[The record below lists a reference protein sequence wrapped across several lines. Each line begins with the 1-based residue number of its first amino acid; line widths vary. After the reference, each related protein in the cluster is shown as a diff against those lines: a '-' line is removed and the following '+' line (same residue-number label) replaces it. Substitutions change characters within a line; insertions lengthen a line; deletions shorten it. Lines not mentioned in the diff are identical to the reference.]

1 MTNPSARRVWML
13 GSVAAMS
20 AADIH
25 ALTGWPLADIEP
37 LLARAL
43 AAVPSTRE
51 ALECAFA
58 AAQRVSISSAT
69 RPAIERALE
78 AKQASLRAVLNK
90 TRVLPW
96 DQLDALH
103 LEQLGRLLL
112 HADGRRSLAS
122 QLVAVRG
129 ADRSSAEGR
138 ALRRPSAARG
148 GTVAF
153 AIITITL
160 AEVHPRIW
168 RRVSVPLAFSLRE
181 LHDVIQFAMGWT
193 HSHLH
198 QFTIDG
204 TRYTPPTPID
214 DEDPD
219 ARDDGATSLGEL
231 ARVGMSLEYE
241 YDLGDCWIHEVTID
255 KILRADPKARLQCL
269 AGARACPPEDCGGG
283 SGYELL
289 VEALADRRHPE
300 HAALSEWAPPG
311 FDAAVFDIE
320 RANERLYAYALG
332 RASSAPRSS
341 E

>member
-1 MTNPSARRVWML
+1 
-13 GSVAAMS
+13 MS

-25 ALTGWPLADIEP
+25 ELTGWPLADIEP
-37 LLARAL
+37 LFARAL
-43 AAVPSTRE
+43 ASATSTRE

-58 AAQRVSISSAT
+58 AAQRVTISSAT

-78 AKQASLRAVLNK
+78 AKQASLRAVLYK
-90 TRVLPW
+90 TRALPW
-96 DQLDALH
+96 EQLDALH
-103 LEQLGRLLL
+103 LEQLGRLVL
-112 HADGRRSLAS
+112 HADGRRSLVS
-122 QLVAVRG
+122 QLEALRDEDRRG
-129 ADRSSAEGR
+129 AERR
-138 ALRRPSAARG
+138 APRRPSAARG
-148 GTVAF
+148 ATAAAS

-160 AEVHPRIW
+160 AEVHPRVW
-168 RRVSVPLAFSLRE
+168 RRVSVPLALSLRE

-204 TRYTPPTPID
+204 TRYTPPIPID

-219 ARDDGATSLGEL
+219 ARDDGAMSLGEL
-231 ARVGMSLEYE
+231 ARVGLSFEYE

-255 KILRADPKARLQCL
+255 KIVRADPKARLLCL

-332 RASSAPRSS
+332 RASSDPRSS